1 MLSGKRPVP
10 SGRNKLLFIAAK
22 TLIAVAVL
30 WGVGRTLRSGIR
42 ELQSSQLELHA
53 VWLGVSA
60 AFYVLSMVPAGLFW
74 RRVMIAMGE
83 RPPVWLSL
91 RAYCIGHLGKYVPG
105 KALVIVLR
113 AGLLRSAGVNAAV
126 AAISVFFETLTMMA
140 VGACIGA
147 IVLAMWRPEEPLHVL
162 GAAAFVVLASLPIV
176 PPVLK
181 RLLRWTAVGKRYPKT
196 SAKITQVGYGTL
208 AAGWGGMAVGWILQG
223 LSLWATLRAIGADQ
237 SLSVSSISLYTGC
250 VALAVVAGFASF
262 IPGGLV
268 VRDLVLTAVL
278 APQLGDSGE
287 AQAIAASLLLRLV
300 WLVAELGIS
309 VILYFAAGER
319 WSAAS
324 KAAVDDPSE

>member
-1 MLSGKRPVP
+1 MA
-10 SGRNKLLFIAAK
+10 SGRKKWLFIAIK
-22 TLIAVAVL
+22 TVIALLVL
-30 WGVGRTLRSGIR
+30 WGVGRTLRGGLS
-42 ELQSSQLELHA
+42 ELQQSQLELHEG
-53 VWLGVSA
+53 WLVASGVI
-60 AFYVLSMVPAGLFW
+60 YILSMVPAGLFW

-83 RPPVWLSL
+83 QPPVWLSL

-113 AGLLRSAGVNAAV
+113 AGLLRSVQVNTAV

-162 GAAAFVVLASLPIV
+162 GAAVFVVLASLPIL

-181 RLLRWTAVGKRYPKT
+181 RLLKWTAVGKRYPKT
-196 SAKITQVGYGTL
+196 SAKISQVGYSTL
-208 AAGWGGMAVGWILQG
+208 AAGWGGMAIAWLLQG
-223 LSLWATLRAIGADQ
+223 LSLWATLRAIGVEEP
-237 SLSVSSISLYTGC
+237 LTISSASLYTGC

-278 APQLGDSGE
+278 APQLGEGSE
-287 AQAIAASLLLRLV
+287 AKAIAASLLLRLV